1 MPAQVIVVKR
11 PRRSLFAVPRA
22 VPDWIRSLWAALR
35 RGSMRA
41 QGLAALASSE
51 TRSMNVPLFP
61 DLVIDAS
68 GSHRCIGCDLCV
80 RVCPT
85 RCLSL
90 ETEGQGTVALRVTRF
105 EFASGACMGCGFCAD
120 ACPEQAIAM
129 TRAEQRVEI
138 APLTGGSGVV
148 DWLAAPSRLR
158 G

>member
-1 MPAQVIVVKR
+1 
-11 PRRSLFAVPRA
+11 
-22 VPDWIRSLWAALR
+22 
-35 RGSMRA
+35 MRA